1 MSVLS
6 VLCPFQRKLQQIIT
20 SEEKAVDERVHNIKM
35 EVVKFRKF
43 GDYEKVDY
51 FAGETTAVHGHLENI
66 HDKAV
71 ELNERE
77 INLDSSPTEFMDLE
91 RIMRDF
97 SPYFKLWTTYSDA
110 ISDVSNW
117 KTSSS
122 GF

>member
-1 MSVLS
+1 
-6 VLCPFQRKLQQIIT
+6 
-20 SEEKAVDERVHNIKM
+20 M

-51 FAGETTAVHGHLENI
+51 FAGEAAAVHGHLENI

-97 SPYFKLWTTYSDA
+97 SPWVRNA
-110 ISDVSNW
+110 IICIRSCHNQCIIN
-117 KTSSS
+117 
-122 GF
+122 FRQ